1 MNTVVLAAIISA
13 VSSIIVG
20 AFAFLGTVVSNNK
33 NSSKTQYR
41 IEQLE
46 LKQEKHNKVIERTVV
61 LEKVF
66 AVEEEKIKAMDKE
79 IAKIAADVEQLYK
92 NTSKAR

>member
-1 MNTVVLAAIISA
+1 MGETAIA
-13 VSSIIVG
+13 TIIVG
-20 AFAFLGTVVSNNK
+20 VLALIGTIASNLISN
-33 NSSKTQYR
+33 SKTLYR

-46 LKQEKHNKVIERTVV
+46 IKQEKHNKVIERTVV

-79 IAKIAADVEQLYK
+79 IAKISADVEQLYEK
-92 NTSKAR
+92 MPKGGK

>member
-1 MNTVVLAAIISA
+1 MDTIVIAAIVSA

-33 NSSKTQYR
+33 NSSKTLYR

-46 LKQEKHNKVIERTVV
+46 QKQEKHNKVIERVIV

-66 AVEEEKIKAMDKE
+66 AIDEDKIKSMDREIDKIKE
-79 IAKIAADVEQLYK
+79 EIYK
-92 NTSKAR
+92 QNTSRK